1 MFGSFLARG
10 VALAV
15 FLAPSIGLPQSAAP
29 LPPTAAPPASAAPAA
44 APDGTLRL
52 YLARHG
58 QTDWNLARK
67 MQGSADI
74 PLNATGR
81 EQAARLAHDAPP
93 MLTFARLAHWEEA
106 QILCAL
112 AAERSPTAGVLAVA
126 LQEGAAALGL
136 SPDRKPFQAHVTL
149 ARKVVRPGAALTL
162 HPVVWSFDAFA
173 LIDSRTEPS
182 GPVYSVIDSYPL
194 IRTDKAR
201 DQGRNAP

>member
-1 MFGSFLARG
+1 VTRD
-10 VALAV
+10 
-15 FLAPSIGLPQSAAP
+15 P
-29 LPPTAAPPASAAPAA
+29 AAPARRLFFA
-44 APDGTLRL
+44 LWPDEGQRRALEHASAKAVRHSGGRPILGSNLHVTLAFL
-52 YLARHG
+52 GSVAIAR
-58 QTDWNLARK
+58 
-67 MQGSADI
+67 I
-74 PLNATGR
+74 PELQRVAR

-93 MLTFARLAHWEEA
+93 TLTFARLAHWKEA

-112 AAERSPTAGVLAVA
+112 AAEQSPTARGLAVA
-126 LQEGAAALGL
+126 LQEAAAALGL

-194 IRTDKAR
+194 VRTDKGR
-201 DQGRNAP
+201 DQGRNTP